1 MKNILSRENLKERLD
16 SLKNEGKTIVFTN
29 GCFDIIHAGHVR
41 YLGEAKKLGDIL
53 VLALN
58 SDSSVK
64 AIKGE
69 RRPIVPQDERAVVVG
84 SLESVDYVTLFDE
97 ETPLRLIEYLRPH
110 ILVKGGDWD
119 EENVVGR
126 DAVREWGGTVVII
139 PEVKG
144 ASTTNIIEKIRNNFS
159 LQKN

>member
-1 MKNILSRENLKERLD
+1 MENILSRETLKERLD
-16 SLKNEGKTIVFTN
+16 ILKGEGKTIVFTN

-41 YLGEAKKLGDIL
+41 YLREAKNLGDIL

-64 AIKGE
+64 AIKGDE
-69 RRPIVPQDERAVVVG
+69 RPIVPEAERATVVG
-84 SLESVDYVTLFDE
+84 SLESVDYVILFDD
-97 ETPLRLIEYLRPH
+97 ETPLRLIKYLRPH
-110 ILVKGGDWD
+110 ILVKGGDWS

-126 DAVREWGGTVVII
+126 DAARQWGGTVVII

>member
-1 MKNILSRENLKERLD
+1 MENILSREKLKERLD
-16 SLKNEGKTIVFTN
+16 ILKGEGKTIVFTN

-41 YLGEAKKLGDIL
+41 YLTEAKKLGDIL

-64 AIKGE
+64 VIKGDE
-69 RRPIVPQDERAVVVG
+69 RPIVPEEERAIVVG

-119 EENVVGR
+119 EESVVGR
-126 DAVREWGGTVVII
+126 DAVRQWGGAVVII

>member
-1 MKNILSRENLKERLD
+1 METILSRENLKKRIDLLRE
-16 SLKNEGKTIVFTN
+16 EGKKIVFTN

-69 RRPIVPQDERAVVVG
+69 QRPIVPQDERAVVVG